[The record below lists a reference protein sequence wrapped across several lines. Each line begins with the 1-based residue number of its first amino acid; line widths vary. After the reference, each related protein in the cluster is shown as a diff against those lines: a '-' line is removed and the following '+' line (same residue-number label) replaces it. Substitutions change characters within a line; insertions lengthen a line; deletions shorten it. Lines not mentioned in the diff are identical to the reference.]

1 MSSSRTINSAY
12 LDRAIINRAE
22 ILNLKDNNL
31 SVNTQKNDE
40 LLFLVSMVIKHP
52 SKIIII

>member
-31 SVNTQKNDE
+31 SVNTQKMMNYY
-40 LLFLVSMVIKHP
+40 F
-52 SKIIII
+52 